1 MKPSSKPISFHKY
14 NGGCGKNTMRIY
26 DLCDVACVHLETT
39 CNPLKAVV
47 PSVFDSFMMLK
58 LNGSM

>member
-1 MKPSSKPISFHKY
+1 MGNRLLNQFLSTSTME
-14 NGGCGKNTMRIY
+14 GAEKNTMRIY

-47 PSVFDSFMMLK
+47 PSVFDSFMML
-58 LNGSM
+58 NGSM